1 MNELE
6 KIQEENKNLV
16 SDLKQLAGTEDSRL
30 SVLSAIFIRLN
41 NEMRL
46 QNIQDTR
53 REISYS
59 AKDFGLIPEKYIESM
74 NSIVRSY
81 IEQINRFMKAY
92 NDRFINIQ
100 NVLYNAEEKQ
110 KYYFFKIRE
119 VSVMKK
125 ICELAEKPEES
136 YQVLNQEINEYK
148 KQLAIYERIISMC
161 DKEFEEC
168 KNKRE
173 ADFKELFEI
182 NQENAIAVITKQN
195 PVMKFFKMIQNK
207 FNGYEKFSKT
217 VLQKHASKINKMKTE
232 IISNY
237 INKTKQDI
245 LRFSGEV
252 KELVGNS

>member
-1 MNELE
+1 
-6 KIQEENKNLV
+6 
-16 SDLKQLAGTEDSRL
+16 
-30 SVLSAIFIRLN
+30 
-41 NEMRL
+41 MRL

-53 REISYS
+53 KEISYS
-59 AKDFGLIPEKYIESM
+59 AKDFGLIPEKYIDSM

-81 IEQINRFMKAY
+81 IEQTNRFMKAY

-136 YQVLNQEINEYK
+136 YQVLNQEINGYK
-148 KQLAIYERIISMC
+148 KKLAIYERIIAMC

-173 ADFKELFEI
+173 EDFKELFEI
-182 NQENAIAVITKQN
+182 SQENSLAVIIKQN
-195 PVMKFFKMIQNK
+195 PIIKIFTKIKNK
-207 FNGYEKFSKT
+207 FCGYKKFSKV
-217 VLQKHASKINKMKTE
+217 VLQKHALRINKMKTE
-232 IISNY
+232 TITNY
-237 INKTKQDI
+237 INKAKQDI
-245 LRFSGEV
+245 LRFSDEV
-252 KELVGNS
+252 ESLVGNS

>member
-6 KIQEENKNLV
+6 KIKEENKSLV
-16 SDLKQLAGTEDSRL
+16 SDIRLLAGTEDSRL

-53 REISYS
+53 KEISYS
-59 AKDFGLIPEKYIESM
+59 ARDFGLIPERYVDSM

-92 NDRFINIQ
+92 NDQFMNIQ

-125 ICELAEKPEES
+125 ICELAEKPQEE
-136 YQVLNQEINEYK
+136 YQILNQEINGYK
-148 KQLAIYERIISMC
+148 KKLAIYEKVIAMC

-168 KNKRE
+168 KNRRE
-173 ADFKELFEI
+173 ADFKELFDVS
-182 NQENAIAVITKQN
+182 QEQALVVAVKQN
-195 PVMKFFKMIQNK
+195 PIRKLIKLIQNK
-207 FNGYEKFSKT
+207 FHGYENFSKT
-217 VLQKHASKINKMKTE
+217 VLQKHASKINQ

-237 INKTKQDI
+237 VNRVKQDI

-252 KELVGNS
+252 KSLVGNS

>member
-6 KIQEENKNLV
+6 KIKEENKTLV
-16 SDLKQLAGTEDSRL
+16 SDLKQLAGTEDSRV

-53 REISYS
+53 KEISYS
-59 AKDFGLIPEKYIESM
+59 AKDFGLIPEKYVESM

-81 IEQINRFMKAY
+81 IEQTNRFMKAY
-92 NDRFINIQ
+92 NDQFINIQ
-100 NVLYNAEEKQ
+100 NVLYRAEEKQ

-119 VSVMKK
+119 ISVMKK
-125 ICELAEKPEES
+125 VCELAGKSEEE
-136 YQVLNQEINEYK
+136 YKALNQEINGYK
-148 KQLAIYERIISMC
+148 KKLAIYEKIIAMC

-182 NQENAIAVITKQN
+182 KQENAMVVVTKQN
-195 PVMKFFKMIQNK
+195 PIRKFIKMIQNK
-207 FNGYEKFSKT
+207 FHGYENFSKT
-217 VLQKHASKINKMKTE
+217 VLQRHASKINAMKTE
-232 IISNY
+232 VVGNY
-237 INKTKQDI
+237 INKVKQDI